1 MDIRDYLKK
10 HDLSQDDFA
19 KSIGVT
25 QGLVWQWL
33 EGRQRI
39 TAERALE
46 IEEKTKGEITREELR
61 PDLFRKSA
69 GDTKRGGVVWRPRS
83 LGSVTHKTK

>member
-1 MDIRDYLKK
+1 MHSQTRFAIVSDMDIRDYLKK

-69 GDTKRGGVVWRPRS
+69 GDTRRGGRKVA
-83 LGSVTHKTK
+83 